1 MSSLVNQ
8 LSSSFA
14 MSEEEEAFGYAMYLR
29 CSGIFPYVL
38 DAAIQ
43 LGVFDIL
50 AKAGPHAKLSSNHI
64 ASEIGTKNPDAA
76 SLLDRM
82 LKLLACYD
90 LVTGASYGEDGERLY
105 ELTLAGKIFVND
117 ENRGTL
123 ALDAFSMKKIQV
135 DVWSRLKDL
144 VLEGGNLFEKVHG
157 MPFYQFKSLN
167 PEYDKSFDTAMIN
180 LSKISVKKI
189 LEKYHGF
196 QGITTLVDVG
206 GGYGVTLNI
215 IISKYPTIKGIN
227 YDLPHVVQQ
236 ASSFPGIEHV
246 GGDMFSTVPKADTI
260 MMKEVLHNWD
270 DEHCLKLLKNCY
282 EALEEKGKV
291 IVISHMMVEEAEASN
306 GAKLVCQL
314 DLYMGTLFGAKQR
327 TAKQFESMAMNA
339 GFSSF
344 QLKCLAFDAIAVME
358 FYK

>member
-14 MSEEEEAFGYAMYLR
+14 MSEEEEAFGYAMFLR
-29 CSGIFPYVL
+29 SSGIFPYVL

-64 ASEIGTKNPDAA
+64 ASEIGTKNPGAA

-90 LVTGASYGEDGERLY
+90 LVTGTSYGENGERLY
-105 ELTLAGKIFVND
+105 ELTLA
-117 ENRGTL
+117 
-123 ALDAFSMKKIQV
+123 
-135 DVWSRLKDL
+135 
-144 VLEGGNLFEKVHG
+144 GGNLFEKVHG

-180 LSKISVKKI
+180 LSKISLKKI

-196 QGITTLVDVG
+196 QGITTLVDVW

-236 ASSFPGIEHV
+236 APSFPGIEHV

-282 EALEEKGKV
+282 EAFEEKGKV

>member
-1 MSSLVNQ
+1 
-8 LSSSFA
+8 
-14 MSEEEEAFGYAMYLR
+14 
-29 CSGIFPYVL
+29 
-38 DAAIQ
+38 Q

-90 LVTGASYGEDGERLY
+90 LVTGA
-105 ELTLAGKIFVND
+105 
-117 ENRGTL
+117 
-123 ALDAFSMKKIQV
+123 MKKIQV
-135 DVWSRLKDL
+135 DVWYVELLSNLILLFLLSKLFDQTVFNGYDLYRSRLKDL

-246 GGDMFSTVPKADTI
+246 GGDMFSTVPKAD
-260 MMKEVLHNWD
+260 
-270 DEHCLKLLKNCY
+270 
-282 EALEEKGKV
+282 
-291 IVISHMMVEEAEASN
+291 
-306 GAKLVCQL
+306 
-314 DLYMGTLFGAKQR
+314 
-327 TAKQFESMAMNA
+327 
-339 GFSSF
+339 
-344 QLKCLAFDAIAVME
+344 
-358 FYK
+358 